1 MRPASKDHTALHARA
16 RVVRGVRAHL
26 EGDGFTEVHPPCL
39 VPCPTMDTH
48 IHGLAVEGGGFLH
61 ASPEFAMK
69 RLLAAGWRKI
79 YALGPVWR
87 REAAGPLHTPE
98 FTMLEWYRA
107 GADYRVL
114 MDDCRALVAA
124 TLPAPRPWR
133 TLTVAQAFARHAGID
148 LAAHLDDLAAFRAAA
163 GAAGVRVVGGDD
175 WGDVFD
181 AVMAEQVEP
190 ALRDGCVLLHDYPAA
205 LGALARLKPDDPR
218 WAERVELYID
228 GVEVANG
235 FSELTDAAEQRAR
248 FTRDAAAKRARYG
261 FAYDPD
267 PAFLAALEAGMP
279 DSAGMALGVD
289 RLAMIAAGARD
300 VRGVQWGAGMV

>member
-1 MRPASKDHTALHARA
+1 M
-16 RVVRGVRAHL
+16 VRAIRAYL
-26 EGDGFTEVHPPCL
+26 EGDGFTEVHPPCV

-48 IHGLAVEGGGFLH
+48 IHGFAVPEAGGFLH

-87 REAAGPLHTPE
+87 REAAGPAHTPE

-107 GADYRVL
+107 GADYRAL

-124 TLPAPRPWR
+124 TLPGARPWR
-133 TLTVAQAFARHAGID
+133 VLTVARAFAAHAGID
-148 LAAHLDDLAAFRAAA
+148 LAAHLDDTPSFTAAA
-163 GAAGVRVVGGDD
+163 RAAGVRVTDGDD

-181 AVMAEQVEP
+181 AVMAERVEP
-190 ALRDGCVLLHDYPAA
+190 ALRHGCVLLHDYPAA

-235 FSELTDAAEQRAR
+235 FSELTCAGEQRAR

-267 PAFLAALEAGMP
+267 EQFLAALEAGMP
-279 DSAGMALGVD
+279 PASGMALGVD
-289 RLAMIAAGARD
+289 RLAMLAAGARD
-300 VRGVQWGAGMV
+300 VRGVQWPAGMV